1 MNVPLNEKKEE
12 TTIFDQS
19 LKSIDSNVKHSLRM
33 SIISF
38 ATSYFVN
45 QIITEETISDFQNEV
60 RSFVD
65 NVTSEIFK

>member
-1 MNVPLNEKKEE
+1 MNVALNEKEEE

-60 RSFVD
+60 RTFVD
-65 NVTSEIFK
+65 NVISEIFK

>member
-12 TTIFDQS
+12 ITIFDQS

-33 SIISF
+33 SIISY

-45 QIITEETISDFQNEV
+45 QFITEETISDFQNEV